1 MIIRKWLV
9 FILINIC
16 LLGKN
21 WWYYKSRLD
30 LNLKDQFY
38 RTVVQW
44 QVHHM
49 KFKSIEKYISKYL
62 QIFVNSI
69 CSSNLHIVKVWNYL
83 EIKVCEALK
92 RVFSCVSL
100 FVNQIFWSRSR
111 PSVIKTKRN
120 DGRRRSSAGV
130 KTEGGLG
137 QGDVM
142 TSPNP
147 LFPHPSPPR
156 FSSAPSKVSGFLTV
170 RVEKAKFY

>member
-1 MIIRKWLV
+1 MIIRKSLV

-92 RVFSCVSL
+92 RVFLCVSL
-100 FVNQIFWSRSR
+100 FVNQIFWSCSR
-111 PSVIKTKRN
+111 PSVIKTKGN
-120 DGRRRSSAGV
+120 DERRRSSEGV
-130 KTEGGLG
+130 KTEGGARAG
-137 QGDVM
+137 WRHEE
-142 TSPNP
+142 PKP
-147 LFPHPSPPR
+147 PFPPSQPPS
-156 FSSAPSKVSGFLTV
+156 F
-170 RVEKAKFY
+170 